1 MQNQPKL
8 KLEFIAIMALLMSLV
23 ALSIDGIL
31 PALAVIGTDLGVT
44 DTQKHQLLI
53 TMIFLGLGFGQ
64 LIFGPLSD
72 SYGRKPIIYV
82 GFLVFAIASIV
93 CVNTNSYE
101 VLIAGRIL
109 QGIGLASPRTLS
121 IAMIRDSYEGDYM
134 AKVMSFIVM
143 IFILIPIIAPTLGQ
157 YLMLT
162 YNWQTIFNVQ
172 LGLGILVLFWFWK
185 RQPET
190 LAVSKRIPFRTA
202 TLSSG
207 FIEFFKH
214 KQAVAFTLISGF
226 ITGSFM
232 VYLSTTQHIF
242 EIQYDLGDD
251 FPLIFASLA
260 IGVGFATYLNGV
272 YVVRIGMKRIALVSL
287 AAYCLSA
294 LLYVVL
300 FFNVSNPPLWVLLTF
315 FVIQFI
321 AVGFLFGN
329 LRALAMQPIGHIA
342 GVGAAI
348 NGFISTVMGVLIA
361 SGIGVYVTTT
371 AWPLFLGF
379 SVCGMVSMVI
389 FILNKPLERTI

>member
-1 MQNQPKL
+1 MQNQPTL
-8 KLEFIAIMALLMSLV
+8 KIEFIAIMALLMSLV

-31 PALAVIGTDLGVT
+31 PALAVIGQDLGVT
-44 DTQKHQLLI
+44 NTNTHQLLI

-72 SYGRKPIIYV
+72 SYGRKPIIYI
-82 GFLVFAIASIV
+82 GFLVFAVASII
-93 CVNTNSYE
+93 CVNTSNFE
-101 VLIAGRIL
+101 VLIAARIL

-157 YLMLT
+157 FLMLK

-172 LGLGILVLFWFWK
+172 LGIGVLVILWFWK

-190 LAVSKRIPFRTA
+190 LEVSNRIPFKKS
-202 TLSSG
+202 TLFSG
-207 FIEFFKH
+207 FTEFFKH
-214 KQAVAFTLISGF
+214 KQAIAFTLISGF

-232 VYLSTTQHIF
+232 VYLSTSQYIF
-242 EIQYDLGDD
+242 EVQYKLGDD
-251 FPLIFASLA
+251 FPMIFASLA
-260 IGVGFATYLNGV
+260 VGVGLATYLNGV
-272 YVVRIGMKRIALVSL
+272 IVVKIGMKRIALVSL
-287 AAYCLSA
+287 IAYTLSS
-294 LLYVVL
+294 LVYVLV
-300 FFNVSNPPLWVLLTF
+300 FFNQVNPKLWVLLVF
-315 FVIQFI
+315 FAFQFT

-342 GVGAAI
+342 GVGAAV

-361 SGIGVYVTTT
+361 IVIGTYINTTT
-371 AWPLFLGF
+371 WPLFLGF
-379 SVCGMVSMVI
+379 SVCGFASLLI
-389 FILNKPLERTI
+389 FLQNKPLERTI